1 MLNHREAV
9 AGINVSRKWLPAG
22 YRFEAWNGGLL
33 RGTLRYTD
41 RDSVA
46 HILVYGAAGYGARTL
61 PPRPLRTSTKDFPKG
76 RTTVA

>member
-9 AGINVSRKWLPAG
+9 ADINVSRKWLPAG

-41 RDSVA
+41 KDSVA
-46 HILVYGAAGYGARTL
+46 HILAYGARTL
-61 PPRPLRTSTKDFPKG
+61 PPRLLRTSTKDFPKG

>member
-9 AGINVSRKWLPAG
+9 ADINVSRKWLPAG

-41 RDSVA
+41 KDSVA
-46 HILVYGAAGYGARTL
+46 HILAYGEDG
-61 PPRPLRTSTKDFPKG
+61 K
-76 RTTVA
+76 

>member
-9 AGINVSRKWLPAG
+9 ADINVSRKWLPAG

-41 RDSVA
+41 KDSVA
-46 HILVYGAAGYGARTL
+46 LNCSFSG
-61 PPRPLRTSTKDFPKG
+61 
-76 RTTVA
+76 TTISFFVIE